1 MKKYIYIMA
10 TAATLGLGSCSSD
23 YLETAPN
30 DAISTSTAFSTT
42 DNCALAVNGLAR
54 MMTTQYLSSQ
64 GMNGEGTMK
73 NWYNTFNG
81 NDSQKCNQ
89 TGWSSL
95 WNNLASYKA
104 SKTTSYN
111 YYIWFYYYKLIG
123 NANQI
128 IENVDNAQGSD
139 AEKQFIK
146 AQALVYRAYSYYNL
160 VTMYS
165 KRWCDSNNGASDGV
179 VLRLKATNPDDDL
192 NQKLATLGETYTQ
205 IYKDLDEAIEL
216 FGKSGKKSSEFYL
229 PGLEAAYAVK
239 ARAALY
245 REDWQTAADCAAKA
259 RNGHALMGPSTYAAG
274 FNEKNDEWIW
284 GVYEA
289 EDQTL
294 YYYSYYAYIGS
305 NASSSV
311 CRGYPC
317 AISKEL
323 IDQIPATDVRRDL
336 FLVPQTDTE
345 FKEMNSAG
353 RTQKGTMFQRAKGTL
368 TGDAA
373 DAKVSITGE
382 KTNDFYSTKIY
393 GTSYIFGY
401 MQFKLRATF
410 MPGGGSFNLFRA
422 AEMYYIEAEAD
433 CHLNKDAEAQKLLA
447 EVVKP
452 YDSSYSCT
460 KTGADLLEEVKLYRR
475 FDLFGEGYDWTDC
488 KRWKKDINRK
498 KLDTSKGLASPGSF
512 HSTFAITIKATDE
525 DRWMWAIPNKECDYN
540 DQIKE
545 ND

>member
-1 MKKYIYIMA
+1 MA
-10 TAATLGLGSCSSD
+10 AAATLGLGSCSSD
-23 YLETAPN
+23 YLETSPN
-30 DAISTSTAFSTT
+30 NAISTSTAFSTT

-73 NWYNTFNG
+73 NWFNTFNG

-89 TGWSSL
+89 TGWASL
-95 WNNLASYKA
+95 WNNLASYKQ

-128 IENVDNAQGSD
+128 IENVDKAEGSE
-139 AEKQFIK
+139 AEKQLIK

-165 KRWCDSNNGASDGV
+165 KRWQDSNNGASDGV
-179 VLRLKATNPDDDL
+179 VLRLKATSPDDDL
-192 NQKLATLGETYTQ
+192 NQGLATLAETYAQ
-205 IYKDLDEAIEL
+205 IYKDLDEAIDL
-216 FGKSGKKSSEFYL
+216 FGKSGLNSSDFYL

-259 RNGHALMGPSTYAAG
+259 RKGHALMGADNYKKG
-274 FNEKNDEWIW
+274 FNTNNDEWIW

-294 YYYSYYAYIGS
+294 YYYSYFAYIGS

-323 IDQIPATDVRRDL
+323 IDQIPTTDVRRDL
-336 FLVPQTDTE
+336 FLVPQSDEE
-345 FKEMNSAG
+345 FAEMNSAG
-353 RTQKGTMFQRAKGTL
+353 RTTKGTMFNRGKNSGY
-368 TGDAA
+368 
-373 DAKVSITGE
+373 V
-382 KTNDFYSTKIY
+382 Y

-401 MQFKLRATF
+401 MQFKLRAAF

-433 CHLNKDAEAQKLLA
+433 CKLGKDTQAQALMA

-452 YDSSYSCT
+452 YDASYSCT

-498 KLDTSKGLASPGSF
+498 KLDVKKGLASEGSF
-512 HSTFAITIKATDE
+512 HSTFAITISATD
-525 DRWMWAIPNKECDYN
+525 DSRWMWAIPNKECDYN
-540 DQIKE
+540 DQLKE